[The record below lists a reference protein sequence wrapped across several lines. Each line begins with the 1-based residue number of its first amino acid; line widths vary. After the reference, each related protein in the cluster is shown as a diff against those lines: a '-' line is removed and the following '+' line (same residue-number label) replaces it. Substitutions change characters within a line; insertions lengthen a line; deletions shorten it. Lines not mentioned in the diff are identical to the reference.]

1 MKKSSFRKIARFL
14 PLYVMFLP
22 AAIYFIINNYL
33 PMGGLVVAFKKIN
46 FNMGIL
52 KSPWAGLKNF
62 EYLFKTSDAWII
74 TRNTILYNLL
84 FIALNT
90 VVCVALAILL
100 NEIRNKVFKNLLQS
114 VLMLP
119 YLISMVIISYLVYAF
134 LSGESG
140 FINNTILKLFGEAKV
155 SWYAEAKYWPFI
167 LTFVQLW
174 KNCGYL
180 CIVYFSA
187 VVGIDPTY
195 YEAAAL
201 DGATKWQQIRHVVLP
216 ELSSV
221 ITIMVLLGI
230 SKIFYSDFGLFYQV
244 PMNAGALYDV
254 TNTIDVYVYNALLS
268 VGNISMSSAAGFYQS
283 VVGFIVVLVANWIV
297 RRKNP
302 ENALF

>member
-1 MKKSSFRKIARFL
+1 MKKGIFRRLKRFL
-14 PLYVMFLP
+14 PLYIMFLP
-22 AAIYFIINNYL
+22 AGIYFLINNYL
-33 PMGGLVVAFKKIN
+33 PMGGLVIAFKKIN
-46 FNMGIL
+46 FNLGIW
-52 KSPWAGLKNF
+52 KSPWVGLKNF

-74 TRNTILYNLL
+74 TRNTLLYNLL

-100 NEIRNKVFKNLLQS
+100 NEIRNKIAKNMLQS
-114 VLMLP
+114 ILMLP

-140 FINNTILKLFGEAKV
+140 FLNNTVLKAFGSGKI
-155 SWYAEAKYWPFI
+155 SWYAQEKYWPFI

-216 ELSSV
+216 ELTSV
-221 ITIMVLLGI
+221 ITIMVLLGV

-244 PMNAGALYDV
+244 PMNAGALYNV

-283 VVGFIVVLVANWIV
+283 IVGFAVVIFANWIV
-297 RRKNP
+297 KRKNP
-302 ENALF
+302 DNALF

>member
-1 MKKSSFRKIARFL
+1 MKKSSFRKIVRFL

-33 PMGGLVVAFKKIN
+33 PMGGLVIAFKKIN
-46 FNMGIL
+46 FNLGIL

-283 VVGFIVVLVANWIV
+283 VVGFIVVLLANWIV

>member
-1 MKKSSFRKIARFL
+1 MRKKRFRNFKRWL
-14 PLYVMFLP
+14 PLYCMFLP
-22 AAIYFIINNYL
+22 AGIYFLINNYL
-33 PMGGLVVAFKKIN
+33 PMGGLVIAFKNIN
-46 FNMGIL
+46 FNLGIWN
-52 KSPWAGLKNF
+52 SPWAGLKNF
-62 EYLFKTSDAWII
+62 EYLFKTSDALII
-74 TRNTILYNLL
+74 TRNTLLYNIV

-90 VVCVALAILL
+90 IVCVAFAILL
-100 NEIRNKVFKNLLQS
+100 NEIRNRFFKNVLQS
-114 VLMLP
+114 VMMLP

-140 FINNTILKLFGEAKV
+140 FINNTLLRAFDRDKI

-180 CIVYFSA
+180 SIVYFSA

-201 DGATKWQQIRHVVLP
+201 DGATKWQQIRHVILP
-216 ELSSV
+216 QLSSV
-221 ITIMVLLGI
+221 ITLMVLLGI

-244 PMNAGALYDV
+244 PMNAGALYNA
-254 TNTIDVYVYNALLS
+254 TNTIDVYVYNALLN

-283 VVGFIVVLVANWIV
+283 IVGFVVVILANWIV
-297 RRKNP
+297 RKRNP

>member
-1 MKKSSFRKIARFL
+1 MQNKSLKKIKRFL
-14 PLYVMFLP
+14 PLYIMFLP
-22 AAIYFIINNYL
+22 A
-33 PMGGLVVAFKKIN
+33 
-46 FNMGIL
+46 GI
-52 KSPWAGLKNF
+52 WVGFKNF

-74 TRNTILYNLL
+74 TRNTLLYNIV
-84 FIALNT
+84 FIILNT
-90 VVCVALAILL
+90 VVCVMLAILL
-100 NEIRNKVFKNLLQS
+100 NEIRSKVGKNILQS

-140 FINNTILKLFGEAKV
+140 FINNTVLKMFGMEKI
-155 SWYAEAKYWPFI
+155 SWYAEEKYWPFI

-201 DGATKWQQIRHVVLP
+201 DGATKWQQIKYVVLP
-216 ELSSV
+216 ELTSV

-230 SKIFYSDFGLFYQV
+230 SKIFYSDFGLFYQI
-244 PMNAGALYDV
+244 PMNAGALYNV

-283 VVGFIVVLVANWIV
+283 VVGFVVVLLANWIV
-297 RRKNP
+297 RKKNP
-302 ENALF
+302 DNALF

>member
-1 MKKSSFRKIARFL
+1 MRNRKLRRFKRWI
-14 PLYVMFLP
+14 PLYLMFLP
-22 AAIYFIINNYL
+22 AGLYFLFNNYL
-33 PMGGLVVAFKKIN
+33 PMAGLAIAFKSIN
-46 FNMGIL
+46 FNLGIW
-52 KSPWAGLKNF
+52 KSPWVGLKNF
-62 EYLFKTSDAWII
+62 EYLFKTPDAFII
-74 TRNTILYNLL
+74 TRNTILYNLV

-90 VVCVALAILL
+90 VVCVAFAILL
-100 NEIRNKVFKNLLQS
+100 NEIRSRLFRNMLQS
-114 VLMLP
+114 AMMLP
-119 YLISMVIISYLVYAF
+119 YLISMVIVSYLVYAF

-140 FINNTILKLFGEAKV
+140 FVNNTVLRAIGMEKI
-155 SWYAEAKYWPFI
+155 SWYAEEKYWPFI

-180 CIVYFSA
+180 SVVYFSA

-221 ITIMVLLGI
+221 ITLMVLLGV

-244 PMNAGALYDV
+244 PMNSGSLYDV

-268 VGNISMSSAAGFYQS
+268 IGNISMSSAAGFYQS
-283 VVGFIVVLVANWIV
+283 VVGFAVVMLANWIV
-297 RRKNP
+297 RRRSP

>member
-1 MKKSSFRKIARFL
+1 MKKSKFERFRRFL
-14 PLYVMFLP
+14 PLYIMFLP
-22 AAIYFIINNYL
+22 AGIYFFINNYL
-33 PMGGLVVAFKKIN
+33 PMGGLVIAFKKIN
-46 FNMGIL
+46 FNLGIW
-52 KSPWAGLKNF
+52 KSPWVGLKNF

-74 TRNTILYNLL
+74 TRNTLLYNAL

-90 VVCVALAILL
+90 MVCVAIAILL
-100 NEIRNKVFKNLLQS
+100 NEIRNKMAKNLLQS
-114 VLMLP
+114 ILMLP
-119 YLISMVIISYLVYAF
+119 YLISMVIISYLVYGF

-140 FINNTILKLFGEAKV
+140 FINNTVLKALGMEKI
-155 SWYAEAKYWPFI
+155 SWYAQEKYWPFI

-180 CIVYFSA
+180 SIVYFSA

-216 ELSSV
+216 ELTSV
-221 ITIMVLLGI
+221 ITIMVLLGV

-244 PMNAGALYDV
+244 PMNAGALYNV

-283 VVGFIVVLVANWIV
+283 VVGFAVVILANWMV
-297 RRKNP
+297 KRRNP
-302 ENALF
+302 DNALF

>member
-1 MKKSSFRKIARFL
+1 MKRSKIRRIARFM
-14 PLYVMFLP
+14 PLYIMFLP

-33 PMGGLVVAFKKIN
+33 PMGGLVIAFKKIN
-46 FNMGIL
+46 FNLGIL

-74 TRNTILYNLL
+74 TRNTILYNLV

-140 FINNTILKLFGEAKV
+140 FINNTILKLFGETKI

-201 DGATKWQQIRHVVLP
+201 DGASKWQQIRHVVLP

-283 VVGFIVVLVANWIV
+283 VVGFIVVLLANWIV

-302 ENALF
+302 DNALF

>member
-1 MKKSSFRKIARFL
+1 MKKSKFERFRRFL
-14 PLYVMFLP
+14 PLYIMFLP
-22 AAIYFIINNYL
+22 AGIYFFINNYL
-33 PMGGLVVAFKKIN
+33 PMGGLVIAFKKIN
-46 FNMGIL
+46 FNLGIW
-52 KSPWAGLKNF
+52 KSPWVGLKNF

-74 TRNTILYNLL
+74 TRNTLLYNVL

-100 NEIRNKVFKNLLQS
+100 NEIRNKMAKNFLQS
-114 VLMLP
+114 ILMLP
-119 YLISMVIISYLVYAF
+119 YLISMVIISYLVYGF

-140 FINNTILKLFGEAKV
+140 FINNTVLKALGMEKV
-155 SWYAEAKYWPFI
+155 SWYAQEKYWPFI

-180 CIVYFSA
+180 SIVYFSA

-216 ELSSV
+216 ELTSV
-221 ITIMVLLGI
+221 ITIMVLLGV

-244 PMNAGALYDV
+244 PMNAGALYNV

-283 VVGFIVVLVANWIV
+283 VVGFAVVILANWMV
-297 RRKNP
+297 KRRNP
-302 ENALF
+302 DNALF

>member
-1 MKKSSFRKIARFL
+1 MKKSKFERFRRFL
-14 PLYVMFLP
+14 PLYIMFLP
-22 AAIYFIINNYL
+22 AGIYFFINNYL
-33 PMGGLVVAFKKIN
+33 PMGGLVIAFKKIN
-46 FNMGIL
+46 FNLGIW
-52 KSPWAGLKNF
+52 KSPWVGLKNF

-74 TRNTILYNLL
+74 TRNTLFYNVL

-100 NEIRNKVFKNLLQS
+100 NEIRNKMAKNLLQS
-114 VLMLP
+114 ILMLP
-119 YLISMVIISYLVYAF
+119 YLISMVIISYLVYGF

-140 FINNTILKLFGEAKV
+140 FINNTVLKAFDMEKI
-155 SWYAEAKYWPFI
+155 SWYAQEKYWPFI

-180 CIVYFSA
+180 SIVYFSA

-216 ELSSV
+216 ELTSV
-221 ITIMVLLGI
+221 ITIMVLLGV

-244 PMNAGALYDV
+244 PMNAGALYNV

-283 VVGFIVVLVANWIV
+283 VVGFAVVILANWMV
-297 RRKNP
+297 KRRNP
-302 ENALF
+302 DNALF

>member
-1 MKKSSFRKIARFL
+1 MRNKGLKHIKRFL
-14 PLYVMFLP
+14 PLYIMFLP
-22 AAIYFIINNYL
+22 AGIYFLINNYL
-33 PMGGLVVAFKKIN
+33 PMGGLVIAFKKIN
-46 FNMGIL
+46 FNSGIW
-52 KSPWAGLKNF
+52 KSPWVGFKNF

-74 TRNTILYNLL
+74 TRNTLLYNTV
-84 FIALNT
+84 FIFLNT
-90 VVCVALAILL
+90 VICVMLAILL
-100 NEIRNKVFKNLLQS
+100 NEIRSKIGKNILQS

-140 FINNTILKLFGEAKV
+140 FINNTVLKMFDMEKI
-155 SWYAEAKYWPFI
+155 SWYAEEKYWPFI

-201 DGATKWQQIRHVVLP
+201 DGATKWQQIKYVVLP
-216 ELSSV
+216 ELTSV
-221 ITIMVLLGI
+221 ITIMVLLGV
-230 SKIFYSDFGLFYQV
+230 SKIFYSDFGLFYQI
-244 PMNAGALYDV
+244 PMNAGALYNV

-283 VVGFIVVLVANWIV
+283 VVGFAVVLLANWIV
-297 RRKNP
+297 RKKNP
-302 ENALF
+302 DNALF

>member
-1 MKKSSFRKIARFL
+1 MKKSSFRKIVRFL

-33 PMGGLVVAFKKIN
+33 PMGGLVIAFKKIN
-46 FNMGIL
+46 FNLGIL

-283 VVGFIVVLVANWIV
+283 VVGFIVVLLANGIV